1 MNAPHDP
8 SDPLFES
15 LAEEAADLPARA
27 ARAARQRKAQRRQNR
42 QRLTQVAFV
51 ALVAVSTWQLMPENN
66 VQPTTAATDHV
77 VTEDEPMPTLIK
89 HAPEPD
95 DAPLAPFPTK
105 RANPGPRIVNVAAT
119 LPLPSGLNEEQA
131 EFVKSLPDAPLLFIR
146 DDSGKVTRIHLV
158 ER

>member
-27 ARAARQRKAQRRQNR
+27 ANAARQRKAQRRQNR
-42 QRLTQVAFV
+42 QRLMQAAVF
-51 ALVAVSTWQLMPENN
+51 ALLGVSTWQLVPRND
-66 VQPTTAATDHV
+66 VRPTTDIADHV
-77 VTEDEPMPTLIK
+77 PTGNQPAPI
-89 HAPEPD
+89 HFDPSPEPD
-95 DAPLAPFPTK
+95 APIATIAPGAAKP
-105 RANPGPRIVNVAAT
+105 NPGIMTVSAT

-131 EFVKSLPDAPLLFIR
+131 EFVKALPDAPLLFIR